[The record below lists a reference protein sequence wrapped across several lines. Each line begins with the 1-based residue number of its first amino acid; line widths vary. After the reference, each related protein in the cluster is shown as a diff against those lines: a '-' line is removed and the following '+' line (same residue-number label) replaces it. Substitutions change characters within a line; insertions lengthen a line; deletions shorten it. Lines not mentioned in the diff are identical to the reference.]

1 MFQIIEDDREA
12 AQKYPLGGI
21 VRLTT
26 FQGPR
31 GRIVSALTYR
41 NGTVDF
47 LNLKGQSPP
56 APIRDQLRALLTAQS
71 EEK

>member
-1 MFQIIEDDREA
+1 MSFQIIEDDREA
-12 AQKYPLGGI
+12 AQKYPHSGWT
-21 VRLTT
+21 RLTT

-47 LNLKGQSPP
+47 LNLKGQTPP
-56 APIRDQLRALLTAQS
+56 ASVRAEIRKLLA
-71 EEK
+71 